1 MHLAATTGSESRDAL
16 HASLVALARG
26 RREALAQVYDGTAEP
41 ALRLAL
47 ARTRGDRVTAE
58 QLLCRAYVEVRRRA
72 AEYPASGLRALPW
85 VLAVTARV

>member
-1 MHLAATTGSESRDAL
+1 MTPATPLRAEAGDDL
-16 HASLVALARG
+16 HASLVELARG

-47 ARTRGDRVTAE
+47 ARTRGDRVSAE

-72 AEYPASGLRALPW
+72 AEYPASGMRALPW
-85 VLAVTARV
+85 VLGVAARA

>member
-1 MHLAATTGSESRDAL
+1 MPPAVSAGAEVPDL

-26 RREALAQVYDGTAEP
+26 RREALAQVYDGSVEP

-47 ARTRGDRVTAE
+47 ARTRGDRSSAE

-72 AEYPASGLRALPW
+72 AEYPTSGMRALPW
-85 VLAVTARV
+85 VLGVAARA